1 MANDA
6 LIPAIGDLVRIGPD
20 VGVHGHGDPFW
31 LRVLGVRDGLVL
43 DHCYLRGY
51 PIDEPGEPK
60 TYYVQTSRLDIKRH
74 VW

>member
-1 MANDA
+1 
-6 LIPAIGDLVRIGPD
+6 
-20 VGVHGHGDPFW
+20 
-31 LRVLGVRDGLVL
+31 VLGVRDGLVL